1 MKTTRIAGQPAKLW
15 TDDGRFLRL
24 ARDGETL
31 AAHHYLTVDEGG
43 GFGDYPPRTYTF
55 REAGTVVRR
64 VSNGSAS
71 TYAVT
76 EVDVPTS
83 RIIPDNG
90 MAVCGGAP

>member
-31 AAHHYLTVDEGG
+31 VAQHYLTVDEGG
-43 GFGDYPPRTYTF
+43 GFGDYPPRTHTF
-55 REAGTVVRR
+55 RQAGTVVRR

-71 TYAVT
+71 VYAVT

-83 RIIPDNG
+83 
-90 MAVCGGAP
+90 